1 MMEPGR
7 ILGQLGAIKE
17 IRIKKMMN
25 LIHEI
30 ESANDITT
38 FLFQKVL
45 KNFTKKVIIRFFY
58 KVLNIN
64 RETYTAC
71 NLLPG

>member
-1 MMEPGR
+1 
-7 ILGQLGAIKE
+7 
-17 IRIKKMMN
+17 MMN